1 MSDKPDISGVS
12 TYEGPAGGWGA
23 LRAVA
28 KALSGQMA
36 IGREALALRRMNQP
50 HGFDCPGCAWP
61 DPKHTSSF
69 EFCENGAKAVSWEA
83 TAKRARPEFFAAN
96 TVSSLWKMSDYAL
109 EGLGRLTHPM
119 AYDAATDTYVAIEW
133 DEAMRRI
140 GAALNALPTP
150 DAGEFYTSGRA
161 SNEAAFLYQIFVREF
176 GSNNFPDC
184 SNMCHEATSVGLP
197 QSIGVGKG
205 TVTLDD
211 FDHCDALFCI
221 GHNPGTNHPRMLGTL
236 REVAKR
242 GVPIVAINP
251 LPERGLERFT
261 SPQDPL
267 EMVAGQA
274 TELASTY
281 YKIKCG
287 GDAAM
292 LKGMMKWLLELDASD
307 LSHGGKG
314 LLDRDFIAEH
324 TVGFD
329 ELVADIQAT
338 SWDAITAKS
347 GLSRE
352 EVIHLAEIYAKAE
365 CVIVCYGMGI
375 TQHAHG
381 THNVQQIAN
390 LLMLRGN
397 MGRTGAG
404 ICPLRGHSN
413 VQGNR
418 TVGITE
424 KPDDNLLKGVEQ
436 AFGFSF
442 PKKHGHDAVAAIKS
456 IRDGQSKALI
466 CLGGNL
472 AVAMSDPDAT
482 FAAMRKLDLAVHI
495 ATKLN
500 RSHLITAKQSF
511 ILPCLGRTE
520 LDLQAEA
527 PQSVTVEDSMSMV
540 HASEGTLEPASEHLR
555 SEPWI
560 VARLAKATLPHTR
573 VDWDGLV
580 ANYDRIRDK
589 IEVVY
594 PAFANYNQR
603 IREPGGFRLF
613 VGASERKWLTP
624 DGKAHFLVGRGID
637 EDPLLDSDH
646 LTLTTI
652 RSHDQYNTTIYSLN
666 DRYRGITGRRDV
678 VFIHAADLAA
688 CGLRHGD
695 RIDIEVVGPTAFG
708 SDGQVRAVRGF
719 TAVEYPIAQG
729 TVAMYYPEG
738 NRLVSLDS
746 YDEQSGTPSYKSI
759 PVSLKKASSAAAA

>member
-1 MSDKPDISGVS
+1 MSDKSDLDGVS

-28 KALSGQMA
+28 KAISGQMA
-36 IGREALALRRMNQP
+36 IGRETAALSRVNQP

-83 TAKRARPEFFAAN
+83 TGKRVKPEFFAAN
-96 TVSSLWKMSDYAL
+96 PVSSLWQMSDYAL
-109 EGLGRLTHPM
+109 ESLGRLTHPM
-119 AYDAATDTYVAIEW
+119 AYDAATDTFVAIEW

-140 GAALNALPTP
+140 GAALNAVPTP
-150 DAGEFYTSGRA
+150 EAVEFYTSGRA
-161 SNEAAFLYQIFVREF
+161 SNEAAFLYQIFAREF

-205 TVTLDD
+205 TVTLED
-211 FDHCDALFCI
+211 FDHCDALFSI
-221 GHNPGTNHPRMLGTL
+221 GHNPGTNHPRMLSTL

-261 SPQDPL
+261 SPQHPL
-267 EMVAGQA
+267 EMVAGQE
-274 TELASTY
+274 TELASVY

-287 GDAAM
+287 GDVAM
-292 LKGMMKWLLELDASD
+292 LKGMMKWLLERDASD
-307 LSHGGKG
+307 RSHGGQG
-314 LLDRDFIAEH
+314 VLDHAFIAEH
-324 TVGFD
+324 TVGID

-352 EVIHLAEIYAKAE
+352 EIIRIADIYAKAE
-365 CVIVCYGMGI
+365 RVIICYGMGI

-381 THNVQQIAN
+381 TQNVQQIAN

-397 MGRTGAG
+397 IGRPGAG
-404 ICPLRGHSN
+404 ICPVRGHSN

-424 KPDDNLLKGVEQ
+424 KPDDNLVHGIEK
-436 AFGFSF
+436 AFGFTF
-442 PKKHGHDAVAAIKS
+442 PKKHGHDAIAAVRAIA
-456 IRDGQSKALI
+456 DGQSKALI

-482 FAAMRKLDLAVHI
+482 FDAMRKLDLAVHV

-500 RSHLITAKQSF
+500 RSHLILAKQSF

-520 LDLQAEA
+520 LDMQAEG

-560 VARLAKATLPHTR
+560 VAQMAKATLPATR
-573 VDWDGLV
+573 VDWEGLV
-580 ANYDRIRDK
+580 AHYDRIRDK

-603 IREPGGFRLF
+603 IRQPGGFRLF

-624 DGKAHFLVGRGID
+624 DSKAHFLTSKGIE
-637 EDPLLDSDH
+637 EDPLPGIEH

-666 DRYRGITGRRDV
+666 DRYRGISGRRDV
-678 VFIHAADLAA
+678 VFVHADDLAA
-688 CGLRHGD
+688 YGLRHGD
-695 RIDIEVVGPTAFG
+695 RIDVEVVGPTSIG
-708 SDGQVRAVRGF
+708 SDGQVRAVRRF

-746 YDEQSGTPSYKSI
+746 HDEQSGTPSYKSI
-759 PVSLKKASSAAAA
+759 PVSLRAADSAR

>member
-1 MSDKPDISGVS
+1 MSDKSDLEGIS

-28 KALSGQMA
+28 RALAGQMSV
-36 IGREALALRRMNQP
+36 GRDTLALTRVNQP

-83 TAKRARPEFFAAN
+83 TGKRVRPEFFAAN
-96 TVSSLWKMSDYAL
+96 PVSSLWELSDYAL

-119 AYDAATDTYVAIEW
+119 MYDAASDTYVAIEW

-140 GAALNALPTP
+140 GAALNALSTP
-150 DAGEFYTSGRA
+150 DAAEFYTSGRA
-161 SNEAAFLYQIFVREF
+161 SNEAAFLYQVFVREF

-205 TVTLDD
+205 TVTLED

-221 GHNPGTNHPRMLGTL
+221 GHNPGTNHPRMLATL
-236 REVAKR
+236 REVSKR

-267 EMVAGQA
+267 EMVTGTA
-274 TELASTY
+274 TPLASTY

-307 LSHGGKG
+307 LSHGGQG

-324 TVGFD
+324 TVGLED
-329 ELVADIQAT
+329 LVEDIQST
-338 SWDAITAKS
+338 SWDAITATS

-352 EVIHLAEIYAKAE
+352 EIIHIAEIYAHAE
-365 CVIVCYGMGI
+365 RVIVCYGMGI

-381 THNVQQIAN
+381 TQNVQQIAN

-397 MGRTGAG
+397 VGKPGAG

-424 KPDDNLLKGVEQ
+424 KPDDNLVQGIEK
-436 AFGFSF
+436 AFGFRF
-442 PKKHGHDAVAAIKS
+442 PKQHGHDAVAAVRAM
-456 IRDGQSKALI
+456 RDGQSKALV

-472 AVAMSDPDAT
+472 AVAMSDPEAT
-482 FAAMRKLDLAVHI
+482 FAAMRKLDLAVHV

-500 RSHLITAKQSF
+500 RSHLILAKQSF

-520 LDLQAEA
+520 LDMQAEGA
-527 PQSVTVEDSMSMV
+527 QSVTVEDSMSMV
-540 HASEGTLEPASEHLR
+540 HASEGTLEPASAYLR

-560 VARLAKATLPHTR
+560 IAQMAKATLPNTR

-594 PAFANYNQR
+594 PLFAGYNAR
-603 IREPGGFRLF
+603 VREPGGFRLF

-637 EDPLLDSDH
+637 EDPLLAADH

-666 DRYRGITGRRDV
+666 DRYRGISGRRDV
-678 VFIHAADLAA
+678 VFIHADDLAA
-688 CGLRHGD
+688 RGLQHGD
-695 RIDIEVVGPTAFG
+695 RIDIEVVGPNALNSSG
-708 SDGQVRAVRGF
+708 KVRAVRGF
-719 TAVEYPIAQG
+719 TAVAYPIARG

-738 NRLVSLDS
+738 KGLVSLDS
-746 YDEQSGTPSYKSI
+746 HDERSGTPCYKSI
-759 PVSLKKASSAAAA
+759 PVALKAAAA